1 MTPSLAADMLGL
13 DRTARRRITRQDEN
27 RRTTVQAI
35 RFWVA
40 ARR

>member
-13 DRTARRRITRQDEN
+13 DRNERRRTTRQDET
-27 RRTTVQAI
+27 RRTTAQAI